1 MGKTRTAVI
10 SDAPDSKPKK
20 KERKKHRK
28 SLRETKG
35 IKIPGLKGG
44 ERIVAIDSELIPEE
58 ERVEKKKEKKEAGLP
73 KIRGKK
79 YQDAR
84 GKIDRE
90 KLYKI
95 ADAVKLIKQ
104 TSYSSFDATVEAH
117 LVVKK
122 VGTSMQLKL
131 PHSTGKVKKIEIAD
145 KKTIE
150 NLEKGKIDFDI
161 LLATAEMMPKLVPY
175 AKLLGPKGLMPN
187 PKNET
192 IIKNAKEKKKFLGNK
207 ITIKTEKRAPL
218 IHLVIG
224 KVSQKDSEI
233 TENIE
238 AILKVLGKKQV
249 IKAYLTSTMGP
260 SVKLDLSI

>member
-1 MGKTRTAVI
+1 MGKTRTAFI
-10 SDAPDSKPKK
+10 SDAPDNKPKGKEK
-20 KERKKHRK
+20 KKQKK
-28 SLRETKG
+28 SLREKKG

-44 ERIVAIDSELIPEE
+44 ERIVAVDTTPIPEE
-58 ERVEKKKEKKEAGLP
+58 KKAEKKKWKKEVGPP
-73 KIRGKK
+73 KTRGKK
-79 YQDAR
+79 YQDAK

-95 ADAVKLIKQ
+95 TDAVKLIKK
-104 TSYSSFDATVEAH
+104 TSYSSFDATVETH

-131 PHSTGKVKKIEIAD
+131 PHSTGKVKKIEVAD

-150 NLEKGKIDFDI
+150 NLEKGKINFDI

-175 AKLLGPKGLMPN
+175 ARLLGPKGLMPN

-192 IIKNAKEKKKFLGNK
+192 IIKDAKDAKKFSGNK
-207 ITIKTEKRAPL
+207 ITLKTEKKVPL
-218 IHLVIG
+218 MHLVIG
-224 KVSQKDSEI
+224 KVSQKDNEI
-233 TENIE
+233 VENLE
-238 AILKVLGKKQV
+238 AIFKILGKKQV

-260 SVKLDLSI
+260 SIKLDLSI